1 MRKLLLTLKILGAI
15 VALLIVLLVGAT
27 FLLNSSSFQNKVM
40 KRAAEMLSERLG
52 TRVTVDSVHVS
63 LMNQVVELYGVDVED
78 QQQRKMLQVEQLAAG
93 IRLMALRHDE
103 VDITKLASISGL
115 QRNTVIEY
123 DARIVVEDSISE
135 LWNRLSDLNCFWMAS
150 DTHRES
156 QSPLEGINDR
166 QGIFVRQYALSLYYM
181 GFGGNHNKTTR
192 FRRYT
197 GDERGVTDADYRP
210 KILFEYTDSAHL
222 LKKNHWYHIR
232 LEQIDGC
239 VRYTID
245 GDTLVEY
252 QDPTPLTQGYFGFR
266 TTLSHAQIRSF
277 SYTCK

>member
-1 MRKLLLTLKILGAI
+1 MLDWISHINISSIKGRNYLLPSLYGRGKGLGLFLLLFSLTASAQWQIE
-15 VALLIVLLVGAT
+15 
-27 FLLNSSSFQNKVM
+27 
-40 KRAAEMLSERLG
+40 AESPE
-52 TRVTVDSVHVS
+52 TRVTTLSDSTIDIVS
-63 LMNQVVELYGVDVED
+63 PKGMTLWYAKRMEG
-78 QQQRKMLQVEQLAAG
+78 
-93 IRLMALRHDE
+93 
-103 VDITKLASISGL
+103 
-115 QRNTVIEY
+115 NTVIEY

-135 LWNRLSDLNCFWMAS
+135 PWNRLSDLNCFWMAS

-156 QSPLEGINDR
+156 QSPLDGINER

-181 GFGGNHNKTTR
+181 GYGGNHNKTTR

-232 LEQIDGC
+232 LEQIDGF

-252 QDPTPLTQGYFGFR
+252 QDPTPLTQGFFGFR

>member
-1 MRKLLLTLKILGAI
+1 MFLSKQNSPRSRKYNLLPSLYGRGLGVGLLFIPLTASAQWQIE
-15 VALLIVLLVGAT
+15 
-27 FLLNSSSFQNKVM
+27 
-40 KRAAEMLSERLG
+40 AESPE
-52 TRVTVDSVHVS
+52 TRVTTLSDSTIDIVS
-63 LMNQVVELYGVDVED
+63 PKGMTLWY
-78 QQQRKMLQVEQLAAG
+78 
-93 IRLMALRHDE
+93 
-103 VDITKLASISGL
+103 TKRMEG
-115 QRNTVIEY
+115 NTVIEY

-135 LWNRLSDLNCFWMAS
+135 PWNRLSDLNCFWMAS

-156 QSPLEGINDR
+156 QSPLEGINER

-181 GFGGNHNKTTR
+181 GYGGNHNKTTR